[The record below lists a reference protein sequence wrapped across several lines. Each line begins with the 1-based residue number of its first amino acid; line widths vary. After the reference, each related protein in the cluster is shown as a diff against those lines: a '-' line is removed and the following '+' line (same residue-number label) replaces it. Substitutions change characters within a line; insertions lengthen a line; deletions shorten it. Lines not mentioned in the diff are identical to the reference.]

1 MIDLTEEIMKK
12 ITTILLTLL
21 LGFAMAG
28 CTAQDDAGTPEDVIN
43 PTNLTFSLTD
53 GTDNPDVENFTTID
67 EDPFIAEEGST
78 VLEATELYCMSH
90 DMSITIEKN
99 GSYVTEINGFTQG
112 DYTDTTGWVFTVNG
126 EMQLTPDTAA
136 FLAMLFDFPFAFTK
150 DLQPGGIN
158 HRKEFVQKVLTIV
171 TPSSHSSDMIR
182 MSKGIDG
189 KSICKLSFFY

>member
-1 MIDLTEEIMKK
+1 MKK

-28 CTAQDDAGTPEDVIN
+28 CTTQDDAGTPEDVVN

-112 DYTDTTGWVFTVNG
+112 DYTDTTGWVFTVSYTHLHK
-126 EMQLTPDTAA
+126 QYIHDQKCHTAVFRYHDRKPPDVAHPDRGADTRNNNC
-136 FLAMLFDFPFAFTK
+136 LLYTS
-150 DLQPGGIN
+150 
-158 HRKEFVQKVLTIV
+158 RCV
-171 TPSSHSSDMIR
+171 
-182 MSKGIDG
+182 
-189 KSICKLSFFY
+189 

>member
-1 MIDLTEEIMKK
+1 MKK

-28 CTAQDDAGTPEDVIN
+28 CTAQDNAGTPEDVIN

-67 EDPFIAEEGST
+67 ADPFIAEEGST
-78 VLEATELYCMSH
+78 VLEATELYCVSH
-90 DMSITIEKN
+90 DMTITIEKK
-99 GSYVTEINGFTQG
+99 GSYVTEINGFAQG

-136 FLAMLFDFPFAFTK
+136 FLAMLFDFPLAFTE

-158 HRKEFVQKVLTIV
+158 YQVCDF
-171 TPSSHSSDMIR
+171 TPGGRFETDINRLCPPADTAVIR
-182 MSKGIDG
+182 AA
-189 KSICKLSFFY
+189 

>member
-12 ITTILLTLL
+12 ITTILLALL

-28 CTAQDDAGTPEDVIN
+28 CTTQDNAGTPEDVVN

-67 EDPFIAEEGST
+67 ADPFIAEEGST
-78 VLEATELYCMSH
+78 VLEATELYCVSH
-90 DMSITIEKN
+90 DMTITIEKK

-126 EMQLTPDTAA
+126 EMPDVGAGEITVEEGDEIVWR
-136 FLAMLFDFPFAFTK
+136 FIDFSTYPW
-150 DLQPGGIN
+150 
-158 HRKEFVQKVLTIV
+158 
-171 TPSSHSSDMIR
+171 
-182 MSKGIDG
+182 
-189 KSICKLSFFY
+189 

>member
-1 MIDLTEEIMKK
+1 MKK

-28 CTAQDDAGTPEDVIN
+28 CTTQDDADTPEDVVN

-126 EMQLTPDTAA
+126 EMPDVGAGEITVEEGDKIAWN
-136 FLAMLFDFPFAFTK
+136 FIDFSTYPW
-150 DLQPGGIN
+150 
-158 HRKEFVQKVLTIV
+158 
-171 TPSSHSSDMIR
+171 
-182 MSKGIDG
+182 
-189 KSICKLSFFY
+189 